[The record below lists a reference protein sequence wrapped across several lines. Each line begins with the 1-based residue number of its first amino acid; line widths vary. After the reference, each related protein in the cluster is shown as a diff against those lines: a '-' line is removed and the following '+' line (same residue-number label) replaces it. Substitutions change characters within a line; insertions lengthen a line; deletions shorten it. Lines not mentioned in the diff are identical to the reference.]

1 MSNETEKK
9 QGGINKVLWG
19 GIAAV
24 IVVAVVGFFVWQGL
38 NPSDKNN
45 QNTSSDISSS
55 SVSTSDVSSEVS
67 EVSFQMK
74 VTVEGKDV
82 LFDKELK
89 AEKGKSLMD
98 IMKSDITEKGGI
110 VESNGFISEIC
121 GVAQDAT
128 ANKYWMYTVNG
139 EFASVG
145 AAEYYPAEGDKVVF
159 DLQVVN
165 Y

>member
-1 MSNETEKK
+1 MSSKTEKK

-38 NPSDKNN
+38 NPSDKNS

-55 SVSTSDVSSEVS
+55 AVSVSDVSS

-121 GVAQDAT
+121 GVAQDEA